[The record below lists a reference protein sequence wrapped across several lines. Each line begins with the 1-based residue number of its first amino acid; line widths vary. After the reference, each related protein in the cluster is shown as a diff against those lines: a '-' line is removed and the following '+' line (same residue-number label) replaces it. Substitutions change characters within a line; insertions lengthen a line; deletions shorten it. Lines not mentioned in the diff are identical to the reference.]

1 MIDRLIE
8 LIELILLYLLELRSH
23 LRVQRCQQLPK
34 PTANDEAIIVFF
46 HNIYILLRMFVS

>member
-23 LRVQRCQQLPK
+23 LRVGVAATTPK

-46 HNIYILLRMFVS
+46 IIYISS